1 MSKLSDRLKEL
12 RGTSSQEEMAN
23 SCGIKRNAWARYERG
38 EVTPGADILS
48 HICVAHACSADWLLG
63 LTEERGGAS
72 AGSADVARPFEDP
85 RITALEREVTRLQ
98 GMVAGLKFALE
109 HSSSAPTFACG

>member
-1 MSKLSDRLKEL
+1 MSKISERLKEL
-12 RGTSSQEEMAN
+12 RGETSQAEMARQL
-23 SCGIKRNAWARYERG
+23 GIPRPQWSKYENG
-38 EVTPGADILS
+38 TNTPGAEMVAQ
-48 HICVAHACSADWLLG
+48 ICTTHACSADWLLG
-63 LTEERGGAS
+63 LTEERGRAS